1 LQTAALLGLPTAQ
14 QDYVSANYTHAARDL
29 LDHGVNVVGQL
40 VTKRTGEGRT
50 RFSLSCNTDMT
61 LDLLKP
67 LEQRRVAGTPM
78 ALVAEVNRNLPYM
91 TGEAEVE
98 LAVFDHV
105 LEGEATHCRLFSSP
119 KRPVSTADHAAGLH
133 IASLIRDG
141 GTLQLGIGS
150 IGDAATHALKLRH
163 EQNGRYRELMAALAP
178 RETRNAALFEE
189 TPFGR
194 GLYGASEMFVT
205 GFLELWRAGILR
217 RKVYGDARLQALL
230 NEGRIDE
237 RVTPR
242 TLSALREAGVVDCR
256 LTAEDLAF
264 LKRFGMVRDDIVLRD
279 GHLATDDGAQMPA
292 NLDDEANFARIAK
305 ACLGTSLKGGILL
318 HAAFFLGTQDFHR
331 ALNELSEEERSAF
344 AMTSV
349 SFTNSLYGDQR
360 LKALQ
365 RRDARFVNNAM
376 LATLL
381 GAVVADGLED
391 GRVVS
396 GVGGQYE
403 FVAMAHELEDARAII
418 ALNSTRG
425 QGDGTTSN
433 IVWNYGHV
441 TIPRHLRDIVVT
453 EYGVADLRGRSDRD
467 VIAGMLNIADSRF
480 QPDLLGKAKAAGKIE
495 KTYAVPPA
503 HSQNTPARLHEAL
516 LPARREGLLPDFPFG
531 SDFTNVEAA
540 LARALSRL
548 TKGTASSR
556 AQRARAVMAA
566 LREAPP
572 SPGETPHLER
582 VGLAR
587 PRSLKERFLQKLVL
601 GALRSE
607 RDDRRAEYVQD
618 RGGSSQ
624 CSQPE

>member
-1 LQTAALLGLPTAQ
+1 MGQAMPAREPVFHADAERCVDAVLATVGKEIVLALPLGLGKAYQFANALYRRAAGDPSLEKPIPSSELERRLLGPINERLFGGCPELAYARARREGTLPANVKVHEFFLQTAALLGLPTAQ

-305 ACLGTSLKGGILL
+305 ACLGTSLK
-318 HAAFFLGTQDFHR
+318 A
-331 ALNELSEEERSAF
+331 
-344 AMTSV
+344 
-349 SFTNSLYGDQR
+349 
-360 LKALQ
+360 
-365 RRDARFVNNAM
+365 
-376 LATLL
+376 
-381 GAVVADGLED
+381 
-391 GRVVS
+391 
-396 GVGGQYE
+396 E
-403 FVAMAHELEDARAII
+403 FCC
-418 ALNSTRG
+418 T
-425 QGDGTTSN
+425 
-433 IVWNYGHV
+433 
-441 TIPRHLRDIVVT
+441 
-453 EYGVADLRGRSDRD
+453 
-467 VIAGMLNIADSRF
+467 
-480 QPDLLGKAKAAGKIE
+480 
-495 KTYAVPPA
+495 
-503 HSQNTPARLHEAL
+503 
-516 LPARREGLLPDFPFG
+516 
-531 SDFTNVEAA
+531 
-540 LARALSRL
+540 
-548 TKGTASSR
+548 
-556 AQRARAVMAA
+556 
-566 LREAPP
+566 PP
-572 SPGETPHLER
+572 SFSAPRTSI
-582 VGLAR
+582 AR
-587 PRSLKERFLQKLVL
+587 ST
-601 GALRSE
+601 S
-607 RDDRRAEYVQD
+607 
-618 RGGSSQ
+618 
-624 CSQPE
+624 